1 MQPAQRS
8 AVIKAFNTQPQ
19 ITVFL
24 ISLKAGGVAL
34 NLTAASC
41 VFLMDPWW
49 NPAVEA
55 QAMDRIH
62 RLGQHR
68 PVLIK
73 RIIVENSIEERIV
86 QLQDKKNLLFE
97 STVGMDE
104 TALNRLTEEDM
115 QFLFVM

>member
-1 MQPAQRS
+1 MS
-8 AVIKAFNTQPQ
+8 ATHRAKVIEAFNTTPQ
-19 ITVFL
+19 ISVFL

-34 NLTAASC
+34 NLTAASR

-68 PVLIK
+68 PIVVK
-73 RIIVENSIEERIV
+73 RLLVENSIESRID
-86 QLQDKKNLLFE
+86 QLQEKKTLLFQ
-97 STVGMDE
+97 STVGQDSA
-104 TALNRLTEEDM
+104 ALARLNEEDLK
-115 QFLFVM
+115 FLFTM